1 MYNRFRNATANDQ
14 KGSMRRPIQPKLRS
28 VPARPSDLRHANAR
42 GLLQLLQTHNPCS
55 KADLVRYSG
64 LSAPTV
70 SSGIAHL
77 EDLGLVERLG
87 DGRSSGGRP
96 PGMLRFNANYGYV
109 ASADIGGTWLRMMLT
124 DLDGAVM
131 AHWSVL
137 LGTKQKTPEAVCGL
151 IAEGLHTMCR
161 QSQAPRQKVLHL
173 VAGAPGITNVTEGVV
188 LSAPNLKEWKNVPL
202 RSLLQEQTRIPCSVE
217 NDTNLAALG
226 EHWQG
231 VAQGVDDFVFI
242 ALGTG
247 VGAGIFLRGQL
258 YHGPQWS
265 VGEIGYFGV
274 SGRERGP
281 MRTSETGQ
289 LERAIGGRG
298 IEKEWLRVLRE
309 SPIRVEKEMTSLK
322 ATQIFDLAKEGD
334 SRAIEV
340 LRFVAQILAN
350 VVTDISLLLN
360 MDMVVLG
367 GGVGTH
373 QSLCRETDNLV
384 QRHEFARPVLR
395 SSGLGTEAQLYGAIA
410 LGLKQ
415 VEAQLL
421 A

>member
-1 MYNRFRNATANDQ
+1 
-14 KGSMRRPIQPKLRS
+14 MRRPVQPKLRS
-28 VPARPSDLRHANAR
+28 VPARPSDLRQTNAR
-42 GLLQLLQTHNPCS
+42 GLLQLLQAHNPCS

-70 SSGIAHL
+70 SSGIARL
-77 EDLGLVERLG
+77 EELGLVERLG

-96 PGMLRFNANYGYV
+96 PGMLRFNAGFGSV
-109 ASADIGGTWLRMMLT
+109 ASADIGGTRLRMMLT

-131 AHWSVL
+131 ARWSVL
-137 LGTKQKTPEAVCGL
+137 LGARQKTPQAVCGL
-151 IAEGLHTMCR
+151 IAEGLETMCR
-161 QSQAPRQKVLHL
+161 QSQTPQQKVLHL

-188 LSAPNLKEWKNVPL
+188 LSAPNLEGWENVPL
-202 RSLLQEQTRIPCSVE
+202 RFLLEEQTKVVCSIE

-231 VAQGVDDFVFI
+231 VAQGVDDFIFI

-258 YHGPQWS
+258 YHGAQWS
-265 VGEIGYFGV
+265 AGEIGYFGV
-274 SGRERGP
+274 SGKDRGA
-281 MRTSETGQ
+281 MRTRETGQ
-289 LERAIGGRG
+289 LEQAIGGRG
-298 IEKEWLRVLRE
+298 IEEEWLRVLRANA
-309 SPIRVEKEMTSLK
+309 SPINKELTSLK

-340 LRFVAQILAN
+340 LRFAARILAN
-350 VVTDISLLLN
+350 MITDISLLLN
-360 MDMVVLG
+360 LDMVVLG
-367 GGVGTH
+367 GGVGIH
-373 QSLCRETDNLV
+373 PSLSRETDNLV

-395 SSGLGTEAQLYGAIA
+395 SSGLGTEAQLLGAIA

-421 A
+421 S

>member
-1 MYNRFRNATANDQ
+1 
-14 KGSMRRPIQPKLRS
+14 MRRPAQPKLRS
-28 VPARPSDLRHANAR
+28 IPARPCDLKQANAR
-42 GLLQLLQTHNPCS
+42 GLLQLLQAHNPCS

-70 SSGIAHL
+70 SSRIARL
-77 EDLGLVERLG
+77 EELGLVERLG

-96 PGMLRFNANYGYV
+96 PGMLRFNATYGYV
-109 ASADIGGTWLRMMLT
+109 ASADIGGTRLRMMMT

-131 AHWSVL
+131 ARWSVMP
-137 LGTKQKTPEAVCGL
+137 GTKQKTPDGVCGL
-151 IAEGLHTMCR
+151 IAEGLETMRR
-161 QSQAPRQKVLHL
+161 QCQIPLHKVLHL

-188 LSAPNLKEWKNVPL
+188 LSAPNLEGWKNVPL
-202 RSLLQEQTRIPCSVE
+202 RSLLEKQTKISCSIE

-247 VGAGIFLRGQL
+247 VGAGIFLRGHL
-258 YHGPQWS
+258 YHGAQWS
-265 VGEIGYFGV
+265 AGEIGYFGV
-274 SGRERGP
+274 NGRERGP
-281 MRTSETGQ
+281 MRTSESGQ

-298 IEKEWLRVLRE
+298 IEAEWLRVLRA
-309 SPIRVEKEMTSLK
+309 SPLPVEKEMTSLK

-340 LRFVAQILAN
+340 LRSTARILAN

-367 GGVGTH
+367 GGVGIH

-410 LGLKQ
+410 MGLRQ